1 MSGRKSIGADK
12 TPPRKTKSVKQMIDI
27 RGFPLTTEQGAPLVT
42 EKDAYRRSEY
52 GKDRAPSVVVD
63 SDSYQSEGL
72 STANAF
78 SKGSPAALPIV
89 ERFSEQSE
97 VSRSLLGI
105 NRETTQQGLFS
116 NVSTYGLDPKDWRI
130 DSGLGY
136 GDNGSRYWWTRRPS
150 STGNYY
156 PVAFDEDERNAA
168 IVLSA
173 NPTPFLEPPRPDI
186 QGQLINPGGVLYTN
200 WGQYVNSIV
209 ALYLFRYMI
218 SNFSQSRWEEFNLL
232 PTLSKYPPIDNGDGT
247 FSFNELYWDKLWLD
261 IQQLRFGSV
270 SNYPVIPSGKAYN
283 FNTAEIENWR
293 SDPSLW
299 GSANVLIDESSSVLP
314 ATLDVSWDSFFFST
328 TRVYYP
334 RGRSEDRGHFRIKT
348 NPVPEVWEK
357 YHGLKWDE
365 LRSDLKNWEFTIH
378 ANESTITE
386 LEQDLKLPYFVL
398 DTPIEPDPVNN
409 VFSNLW
415 PSQAFGSQI
424 NLPTNSNRIGGTQGV
439 RSEITLKS
447 IRAFRYQPGRIS
459 GFTYGV
465 KLSEIGAG
473 PGTVLEFGIEN
484 DTDSYMIRL
493 TNGALFSVVRRSTV
507 PLEDTLFLNEAEYP
521 ANTKTVVRNGQVQYE
536 TVIEQKIM
544 NGDPLS
550 GAGETGY
557 ILNPDT
563 VTMYKIEFGWY
574 GAIGARFYAYVPV
587 ENDECRWVTMHTLV
601 IENQLGQPCLADPF
615 FYFKY
620 RLLIGDSSAIR
631 IDQYVSKFG
640 ASYYI
645 DGYDEGTLYS
655 LNAQS
660 RVRYLPSPGFST
672 SKTQLNAID
681 WTTVMGIKPRQFFV
695 NRFGTKIYNKKEI
708 FPENFHVYSQQDCEI
723 KIIRQKGGCPEWAF
737 SHQEG
742 YRWNALPEDRRLKG
756 KFNIVPYFE
765 NDFEGLGILA
775 SDATTHTA
783 VATYNNAVPVAGFRN
798 PSDQSKWQVIGNQV
812 VRILGDDLYALFPS
826 TLKDFSG
833 GSVNLKLYRDEER
846 NNYLSSR
853 KPLPADGN
861 VYLPFTYPLI
871 DEYAQGYEIEFDYF
885 RRDQILL
892 SAIDVLSDEFYI
904 YWVGGSLGS
913 IVSNQA
919 SSFRI
924 GFVWPSVSSKTI
936 EEYADF
942 DSFPDP
948 GNTSTLYLDQSKN
961 TYYDWNGTEY
971 VATLYAAG
979 PDSEWG
985 IEANASYDELTFT
998 GGLPYD
1004 FAFDFPNNTIYV
1016 ETSPT
1021 LATDTYNLESGEF
1034 PNYYF
1039 TGIDYYADRLS
1050 VPGTEGGLCR
1060 GLTCK
1065 AGRELRDNVS
1075 IISETPEDEGSPQYY
1090 ISDLNTPWPNLGG
1103 KSYQV
1108 TVVQGGL
1115 TANITTTGGETLV
1128 VGDVTQF
1135 VLPISLPAGF
1145 NEGTVKV
1152 YYSIIYIASMN
1163 KRSEVRSI
1171 LVADI
1176 APGNIPFIRPFIQ
1189 GRQGA
1194 ALGGVWVGQK
1204 TSFGIDVRPFTP
1216 HRSTVSLADDTVESQ
1231 PSGPLKSI
1239 STYTHIDRLGTST
1252 APTKPDTDP
1261 LVTYKSVHT
1270 SPKKCGSFLSPGGVN
1285 AAGIFSA
1292 SDYPVR
1298 WLTSNEGAPLATY
1311 YISAN
1316 TPTQIDLNTVF
1327 NVSAESIVNEDDG
1340 NLATFFI
1347 ARTLGNHDETSNEIY
1362 MSLNYSEQ

>member
-1 MSGRKSIGADK
+1 MAGRKSIRADQ
-12 TPPRKTKSVKQMIDI
+12 TPPRKTRSVKQMIDI
-27 RGFPLTTEQGAPLVT
+27 RGFPLTTEQGAPLTT

-52 GKDRAPSVVVD
+52 GKDTAPSVVVD
-63 SDSYQSEGL
+63 SDSYQTEGL

-78 SKGSPAALPIV
+78 SKGDPAALPII
-89 ERFSEQSE
+89 EQFAEQSE
-97 VSRSLLGI
+97 VSRTLLGI
-105 NRETTQQGLFS
+105 NRETTQQGLFG

-130 DSGLGY
+130 DSGSGY
-136 GDNGSRYWWTRRPS
+136 GDNGSRWWWTRRPS
-150 STGNYY
+150 ATGNYY

-186 QGQLINPGGVLYTN
+186 QSQLINPSGQLYTS

-209 ALYLFRYMI
+209 ALYLFRYMV

-270 SNYPVIPSGKAYN
+270 SNYPIIPSGKAYN
-283 FNTAEIENWR
+283 FNTVEIPGWR
-293 SDPSLW
+293 STASLW
-299 GSANVLIDESSSVLP
+299 GSSNVFITEANNSLP
-314 ATLDVSWDSFFFST
+314 ADLDASWDSFFFST

-334 RGRSEDRGHFRIKT
+334 AGLAEDRGHFRIKT
-348 NPVPEVWEK
+348 NPTPEIWEK

-365 LRSDLKNWEFTIH
+365 LRQDLKDWEFTVH
-378 ANESTITE
+378 ANESTVTD
-386 LEQDLKLPYFVL
+386 LEKELKLPYFVL
-398 DTPIEPDPVNN
+398 DTPIEPDTTNN

-484 DTDSYMIRL
+484 DTDSYMFRL

-507 PLEDTLFLNEAEYP
+507 PLEDTPFLNDAEYG
-521 ANTKTVVRNGQVQYE
+521 ANTRTVVRNGQVQYE

-550 GAGETGY
+550 GNGETGY

-601 IENQLGQPCLADPF
+601 IENQLGRPCLADPF

-620 RLLIGDSSAIR
+620 RLLIQDSSAIR
-631 IDQYVSKFG
+631 IDQYVHKFG

-660 RVRYLPSPGFST
+660 KVRYLPNPGFSE
-672 SKTQLNAID
+672 SKTRLNAID
-681 WTTVMGIKPRQFFV
+681 WTTVMGIKPRQFVV
-695 NRFGTKIYNKKEI
+695 NRYGTQLYNKKEI
-708 FPENFHVYSQQDCEI
+708 FPENFYVYSQQDCEI
-723 KIIRQKGGCPEWAF
+723 KVIRQKGCPEWAF
-737 SHQEG
+737 THQEG
-742 YRWNALPEDRRLKG
+742 YQWNALPEDRRLKG
-756 KFNIVPYFE
+756 KFLVVPYLE
-765 NDFEGLGILA
+765 TDFSALGIA
-775 SDATTHTA
+775 ANDATTHTA
-783 VATYNNAVPVAGFRN
+783 VVTYNAASAGGFRN
-798 PSDQSKWQVIGNQV
+798 PSTSSNWNVIGDQVI
-812 VRILGDDLYALFPS
+812 RILGDDLYALFPA
-826 TLKDFSG
+826 TLKDFSQPNTV
-833 GSVNLKLYRDEER
+833 SLKLYRDEEQ

-853 KPLPADGN
+853 KTLPADGN

-871 DEYAQGYEIEFDYF
+871 DEYAQGYDIEFDYF

-892 SAIDVLSDEFYI
+892 SAVDVLSDEFYV

-913 IVSNQA
+913 VVSSQA
-919 SSFRI
+919 SSLRV
-924 GFVWPSVSSKTI
+924 GFVWPSPSSKTI

-942 DSFPDP
+942 LSFPDP
-948 GNTSTLYLDQSKN
+948 GDNTKLYKDLSTST
-961 TYYDWNGTEY
+961 YYNWGTVDGY
-971 VATLYAAG
+971 TPTLFANVS
-979 PDSEWG
+979 DSDWG
-985 IEANASYDELTFT
+985 IESNASYDGLTFT
-998 GGLPYD
+998 DGLPYD
-1004 FAFDFPNNTIYV
+1004 FAFDYPENTLYV

-1021 LATDTYNLESGEF
+1021 LRTDTYNLESGEF

-1039 TGIDYYADRLS
+1039 TDIDYYDGRLS

-1060 GLTCK
+1060 GLLCK
-1065 AGRELRDNVS
+1065 AGRELRDNVT
-1075 IISETPEDEGSPQYY
+1075 IIEEAPEEDGATQYY
-1090 ISDLNTPWPNLGG
+1090 ISDLNTPWPNLG
-1103 KSYQV
+1103 SESFTV
-1108 TVVQGGL
+1108 TIVQGGV
-1115 TANITTTGGETLV
+1115 TANATTTGGQTLV
-1128 VGDVTQF
+1128 IGDVTQY
-1135 VLPISLPAGF
+1135 VLPISLPAGI
-1145 NEGTVKV
+1145 GLGPVKV
-1152 YYSIIYIASMN
+1152 YYNIVYIATMN
-1163 KRSEVRSI
+1163 KRSEVRNI
-1171 LVADI
+1171 LVSKI

-1189 GRQGA
+1189 ARQGA
-1194 ALGGVWVGQK
+1194 KLGGVWVGQK

-1231 PSGPLKSI
+1231 SVGGPLKMI
-1239 STYTHIDRLGTST
+1239 QTYTHIDPQGTST
-1252 APTKPDTDP
+1252 APTLSTDP
-1261 LVTYKSVHT
+1261 LDTYKSVHT
-1270 SPKKCGSFLSPGGVN
+1270 SPKKCGSFLAAGGVN

-1298 WLTSNEGAPLATY
+1298 WLTSNEGTPLATY
-1311 YISAN
+1311 YVSAN
-1316 TPTQIDLNTVF
+1316 TPTNIDLNTVF
-1327 NVSAESIVNEDDG
+1327 NVSGESIVNEDDG

-1347 ARTLGNHDETSNEIY
+1347 ARSLGNHANTNNEIY